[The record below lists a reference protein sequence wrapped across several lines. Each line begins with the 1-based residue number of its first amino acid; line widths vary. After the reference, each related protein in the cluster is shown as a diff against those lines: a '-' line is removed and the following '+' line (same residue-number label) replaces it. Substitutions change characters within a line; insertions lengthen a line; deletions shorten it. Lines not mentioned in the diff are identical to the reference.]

1 MNNSFWLENPNILFK
16 SDQLSNLWPTPDM
29 TFENKL
35 NSITRLVIVL
45 MIVGYLF
52 TKNNKVLLSGLLSL
66 GAIVLLY
73 TIKIKKSIKKEGF
86 TDNQLYNSIQSS
98 FTQPTVFNPVM
109 NVLLPEIND
118 NPNRL
123 KASPS
128 FVPIVE
134 NEINNKT
141 KEFIVNNFKDP
152 SIGEK
157 LFKDLGDNFNFEQSM
172 HAWHPMPNTT
182 VENDQKSF
190 VEFCYGD
197 MISCRDEENN
207 EIACVRNM
215 PPRWTNY

>member
-16 SDQLSNLWPTPDM
+16 SDQLSNIWPTAEM

-35 NSITRLVIVL
+35 NAVTRLVIVL
-45 MIVGYLF
+45 IFVVYLF
-52 TKNNKVLLSGLLSL
+52 TKNNKVILSGLLSL

-73 TIKIKKSIKKEGF
+73 TIKKKKSNKKEGF
-86 TDNQLYNSIQSS
+86 TDNQLYNVLKTS
-98 FTQPTVFNPVM
+98 FTQPTVTNPVM

-118 NPNRL
+118 NPDRPR
-123 KASPS
+123 AAPS

-134 NEINNKT
+134 NDINNKT
-141 KEFIVNNFKDP
+141 KEFIIRNFNDP
-152 SIGEK
+152 NSDEK

-172 HAWHPMPNTT
+172 HAWHPMPNTMAK
-182 VENDQKSF
+182 NDQKSF
-190 VEFCYGD
+190 AEFCYVH

-207 EIACVRNM
+207 DIACLRNM

>member
-16 SDQLSNLWPTPDM
+16 SDQLSNIWPTAEM

-35 NSITRLVIVL
+35 NAVTRLVIVL
-45 MIVGYLF
+45 IFVVYLF
-52 TKNNKVLLSGLLSL
+52 TKNNKVILSGLLSL

-73 TIKIKKSIKKEGF
+73 TIKKKKSNKKEGF
-86 TDNQLYNSIQSS
+86 TDNQLYNVLKTS
-98 FTQPTVFNPVM
+98 FTQPTVTNPVM

-118 NPNRL
+118 NPDRPR
-123 KASPS
+123 AAPS

-134 NEINNKT
+134 NDINNKT
-141 KEFIVNNFKDP
+141 KEFIIRNFNDP
-152 SIGEK
+152 NIDEK

-172 HAWHPMPNTT
+172 HAWHPMPNTM

-190 VEFCYGD
+190 AEFCYGD

-207 EIACVRNM
+207 DIACLRNM

>member
-16 SDQLSNLWPTPDM
+16 SGQLSNIWPMTDM

-35 NSITRLVIVL
+35 NAITRLVIIL
-45 MIVGYLF
+45 IIIGYLF
-52 TKNNKVLLSGLLSL
+52 TKNNKVILSGLLSL

-73 TIKIKKSIKKEGF
+73 KMKKDKKIKKEGF
-86 TDNQLYNSIQSS
+86 TNNQLYNALKPS
-98 FTQPTVFNPVM
+98 FTEPTQSNPVM

-118 NPNRL
+118 NPHRP
-123 KASPS
+123 KAAPS

-134 NEINNKT
+134 NDINNKT
-141 KEFIVNNFKDP
+141 KEFIVSNFNDP
-152 SIGEK
+152 KIDEK

-172 HAWHPMPNTT
+172 HAWHPMPNTM
-182 VENDQKSF
+182 VANDQKSF
-190 VEFCYGD
+190 AEFCYGD
-197 MISCRDEENN
+197 MIACRDEENN